1 MRNLDEVLELVE
13 MAIALHNA
21 ERFGNGGLAI
31 PEHNKEIILDYVR
44 SDDSVIDDRGDLQG
58 VIASVR
64 SFVESMSLAEIGIID
79 EQWWY
84 NSENLT
90 EQERED
96 KESDFIS
103 DCLYFDI
110 DNGYYIK
117 A

>member
-1 MRNLDEVLELVE
+1 MRNLDAVLELVE

-31 PEHNKEIILDYVR
+31 PEHSKEIILDYVR

-58 VIASVR
+58 VINSVKT
-64 SFVESMSLAEIGIID
+64 FVESMSLAEIGRAD
-79 EQWWY
+79 ENWWFD
-84 NSENLT
+84 SENLT

-96 KESDFIS
+96 MESDFIS
-103 DCLYFDI
+103 ECLYFDI

>member
-1 MRNLDEVLELVE
+1 MRNLDAVLELVE

-31 PEHNKEIILDYVR
+31 PEHNKEIILEYVR
-44 SDDSVIDDRGDLQG
+44 SDDSAIDDRGDLQG
-58 VIASVR
+58 VINSVKA
-64 SFVESMSLAEIGIID
+64 FVESMSLAEIGRAD
-79 EQWWY
+79 ENWWHD
-84 NSENLT
+84 SENLT
-90 EQERED
+90 EQERKD

-103 DCLYFDI
+103 ECLYFDI

>member
-1 MRNLDEVLELVE
+1 MRNLDAVLELVE

-31 PEHNKEIILDYVR
+31 PEHSKEIILDYVR

-58 VIASVR
+58 VINSVR
-64 SFVESMSLAEIGIID
+64 DFVESMSLAEIDSVEG
-79 EQWWY
+79 QWWH

-96 KESDFIS
+96 RESDFIS
-103 DCLYFDI
+103 ECLYFDI

>member
-1 MRNLDEVLELVE
+1 MRNLDAVLELVE

-31 PEHNKEIILDYVR
+31 PEHSKEIILDYVR

-58 VIASVR
+58 VINSVK
-64 SFVESMSLAEIGIID
+64 SFVKSMSLAEIDSID
-79 EQWWY
+79 GQWWY
-84 NSENLT
+84 DSENIT
-90 EQERED
+90 GQERED
-96 KESDFIS
+96 MESDFIS
-103 DCLYFDI
+103 ECLYFDI

>member
-1 MRNLDEVLELVE
+1 MRNLDAVLELVE

-31 PEHNKEIILDYVR
+31 PEHSKEIILEYVR

-58 VIASVR
+58 VINSVKT
-64 SFVESMSLAEIGIID
+64 FVESMSLAEIDSID
-79 EQWWY
+79 GQWWY
-84 NSENLT
+84 DSENLT
-90 EQERED
+90 EQERRD

-103 DCLYFDI
+103 ECLYFDFE
-110 DNGYYIK
+110 NGYYIK